1 MKLSLSFS
9 PCPNDTFIFDALVHH
24 KIDTEGLEFEV
35 RLEDIQNL
43 NRLVLAGETDIS
55 KISYG
60 VLPLVIPDYRVLNSG
75 GALGSGTGPLL
86 IAKHPL
92 MDIEQEVP
100 SGTVALPGI
109 HTTAHLL
116 FSLAFPG
123 AKKKLFMPFNE
134 IESSVLS
141 GMADSGVII
150 HESRFTYAAK
160 GLVKLADLGEVWE
173 ENTGHPIPLGGVVMR
188 RDLDHS
194 LMQKVDRVIKRSI
207 EFAFANYPELPAY
220 VRDNAQEM
228 DEEVMRSHINLYVND
243 FSLELGKKGRAA
255 VWKLMEIASTIHPEP
270 VAGSYEI
277 FV

>member
-9 PCPNDTFIFDALVHH
+9 PCPNDTFIFDALVHN

-100 SGTVALPGI
+100 NGTIALPGI

-116 FSLAFPG
+116 FSLAFPD
-123 AKKKLFMPFNE
+123 AKKKLFMPFNQ
-134 IESSVLS
+134 IESAVLS

-150 HESRFTYAAK
+150 HESRFTYSSK

-194 LMQKVDRVIKRSI
+194 VMQKVDRVIKRSL
-207 EFAFANYPELPAY
+207 EYAFGNYPELPDY
-220 VRDNAQEM
+220 VKENAQEM

-243 FSLELGKKGRAA
+243 FSLELGKTGRAA